1 MSRLH
6 SAKRP
11 ASAVQSL
18 ANLDRRKAR
27 IVACFHPTRIKRGF
41 MSDADCKR
49 LGAVFGV
56 SGRTVRSWGDAG
68 GLPGDEQVSAIEQ
81 WLAAGPVYRYAG
93 VDRIVGPET
102 WPDALAMTAPGH
114 QGATETDFLASVAGK
129 AALWGGCGVG

>member
-41 MSDADCKR
+41 ISDADCQR